1 MYTAT
6 VVYITRNFFN
16 VFIVIDNNN
25 NNYYY
30 VILLYK
36 CKRSNP
42 VMNL

>member
-6 VVYITRNFFN
+6 VVYITRNFNMYF
-16 VFIVIDNNN
+16 

-30 VILLYK
+30 VLLLYK